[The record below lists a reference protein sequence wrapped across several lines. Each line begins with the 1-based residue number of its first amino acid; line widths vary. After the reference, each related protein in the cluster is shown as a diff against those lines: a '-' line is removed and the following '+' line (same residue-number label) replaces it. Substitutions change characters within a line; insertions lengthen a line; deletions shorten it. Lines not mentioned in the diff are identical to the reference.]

1 MKTHTLANTGHSISF
16 RKLAK
21 PLGLCFIAIFV
32 ISMVSVFATT
42 GVQAATTTP
51 ALHTSGNQI
60 LDSNNNVVY
69 LRGIGLYTGASGAPN
84 WIFWNSQSSPNS
96 DSWSDQWNFSENP
109 TMEQNAIVSTMQ
121 TWQQTWHVNMIR
133 VFIFPGLYPTITPAQ
148 ADSGTYGGDNT
159 QYNILTSL
167 QGLCAVAAQYGIYV
181 DICPQ
186 ASAATATETGTH
198 GLQANGQ
205 PSGQPWPTDS
215 KATLTQYLRR
225 GMNQSTT
232 VHGTTQ

>member
-1 MKTHTLANTGHSISF
+1 MKTCNLGNIHQSINL

-21 PLGLCFIAIFV
+21 PTALCLIAIFA
-32 ISMVSVFATT
+32 ISILSFFAATQ
-42 GVQAATTTP
+42 VQASTNTP

-60 LDSNNNVVY
+60 LDSKNNVIV
-69 LRGIGLYTGASGAPN
+69 LRGIGLYTGSSGAPN

-148 ADSGTYGGDNT
+148 VDSNYGSDNT

-167 QGLCAVAAQYGIYV
+167 QGLCAVAAAIRNLY
-181 DICPQ
+181 
-186 ASAATATETGTH
+186 
-198 GLQANGQ
+198 
-205 PSGQPWPTDS
+205 
-215 KATLTQYLRR
+215 
-225 GMNQSTT
+225 
-232 VHGTTQ
+232 